1 MHKKKQRTSL
11 KKRVEKIAQN
21 CAHENRREQILC
33 ISLNFHL
40 LDSNKINFQILG
52 HFSTFQ
58 SIILRFS
65 RPNGKSNKSDI

>member
-40 LDSNKINFQILG
+40 LDSNNIK
-52 HFSTFQ
+52 STF
-58 SIILRFS
+58 
-65 RPNGKSNKSDI
+65 KS

>member
-33 ISLNFHL
+33 NSLNFHL
-40 LDSNKINFQILG
+40 LDSNNIK
-52 HFSTFQ
+52 STF
-58 SIILRFS
+58 
-65 RPNGKSNKSDI
+65 KS

>member
-1 MHKKKQRTSL
+1 MCLYFHIFISFYLPLVSSFNNNMHKKKQRTSL

-40 LDSNKINFQILG
+40 LDSNNIK
-52 HFSTFQ
+52 STF
-58 SIILRFS
+58 
-65 RPNGKSNKSDI
+65 KS